1 MSEQHQYIED
11 FLPKEE
17 ARLNRFE
24 PLGCGTHPTQRKHW
38 YCITNEHYPFINQL
52 QRGGSS

>member
-24 PLGCGTHPTQRKHW
+24 PLGCGDSSDATQALVLHHK
-38 YCITNEHYPFINQL
+38 
-52 QRGGSS
+52 